1 MKWTSTNFSNPNRLQ
16 NYDRV
21 VQSVKDCRQAYSSMS
36 DREFASWYEQH
47 QRVPER
53 RTMAILAAL
62 NSGSEGDDAS

>member
-1 MKWTSTNFSNPNRLQ
+1 MKWTSTNFSNPNKLQ

-36 DREFASWYEQH
+36 DREFASWYEEH

-62 NSGSEGDDAS
+62 KPWNGGDAS

>member
-36 DREFASWYEQH
+36 DREFASWYEEH

-53 RTMAILAAL
+53 RTMAILAVL
-62 NSGSEGDDAS
+62 NHKPGGDIA

>member
-1 MKWTSTNFSNPNRLQ
+1 MKWTSTNFSNPNKLQ

-36 DREFASWYEQH
+36 DKEFASWYEEH

-53 RTMAILAAL
+53 RAMAILAAL
-62 NSGSEGDDAS
+62 NHKPGGDIA